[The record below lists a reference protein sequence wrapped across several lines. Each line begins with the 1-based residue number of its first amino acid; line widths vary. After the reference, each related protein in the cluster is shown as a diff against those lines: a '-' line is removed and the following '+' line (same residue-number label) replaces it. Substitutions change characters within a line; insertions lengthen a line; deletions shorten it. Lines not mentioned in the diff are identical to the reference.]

1 MRISMSVSIKIFFRS
16 IIYLA
21 ICAVLFLL
29 SNFFLMRFF
38 NASNYLAEFHVASLK
53 LGIVGYIVFSFLSYE
68 YTNLPR
74 TSALQEALEIIPSS
88 RSKLLCSQSL
98 VLISLLLIWSINIF
112 GWILGKY
119 VQLQIHYP
127 AFFLNSIPSIFIDFF
142 LPGVIAILVG
152 ALLSQKTVREVAYC
166 IIIVSALV
174 CSPVPSGIFASESIL
189 GYPVLTFFDW
199 FSILAPNTSWV
210 ADDIYGASIEAY
222 RWVLAAFWIL
232 LLTAAIV
239 FATAKRNRKTYMMA
253 SVLIVLSFL
262 CGVRFVCRSNDSIIR
277 KDYRPY
283 GTLQHEF
290 TYRQK
295 YPEQQ
300 ELPAD
305 FHVSKYCIE
314 LTVRNNTKAT
324 VRIELKEND
333 RNEYRFTLYHGY
345 VINSIKDRNGDKL
358 NFDQNG
364 DYVTVY
370 APMGTKEL
378 NFSYSGSAGKY
389 FSNYQGIALP
399 GYLPYYPVPGFVK
412 FYEAGQIVVNTDLE
426 PTDYEVYVDSNMAVA
441 SNLPKTDDNT
451 FSGNADAVSL
461 YGGMIVSEEKEGI
474 VCWYSP
480 IGVRS
485 IKISGYQEAWKRLA
499 DQVGETAAFDLM
511 GKTIF
516 MQPVTIM
523 AANSGQE
530 GYVEFS
536 DHIITADWSVTADS
550 LCKQHLLATMP
561 KEKSTMLL
569 YNVFSDYLIFG
580 GSREAAEI
588 PWSSIEILTRYD
600 SANEI
605 EDLEEWSEYI
615 EASNL
620 FSELFSYKANLLG
633 EDFVLKT
640 VYQYLKKSAPE
651 CNQIE
656 FLYRLGE

>member
-1 MRISMSVSIKIFFRS
+1 MRSSMSVSVKIFFRS

-21 ICAVLFLL
+21 ICAALLLLSNLFLL
-29 SNFFLMRFF
+29 RLF
-38 NASNYLAEFHVASLK
+38 NTTNYLAEFHVASLK

-74 TSALQEALEIIPSS
+74 TSSLQETLEIIPSS
-88 RSKLLCSQSL
+88 KAKLLCAQSM
-98 VLISLLLIWSINIF
+98 VLILLLLIWSINIF

-119 VQLQIHYP
+119 MQLQIHYP
-127 AFFLNSIPSIFIDFF
+127 MFFLNAIPSIIVDFF
-142 LPGVIAILVG
+142 LPGAIAILVG
-152 ALLSQKTVREVAYC
+152 TLLSQKTVREAAYC

-174 CSPVPSGIFASESIL
+174 CSPVPSRIFASESIF
-189 GYPVLTFFDW
+189 GYPVLALFDW

-210 ADDIYGASIEAY
+210 ADDIYGVSIEAY
-222 RWVLAAFWIL
+222 RWVLATFWIL
-232 LLTAAIV
+232 LLTAVIV

-253 SVLIVLSFL
+253 SVLIALSLL
-262 CGVRFVCRSNDSIIR
+262 CGVRFVFRSNDSIIR

-295 YPEQQ
+295 NTDQQ
-300 ELPAD
+300 ELVAD
-305 FHVSKYCIE
+305 FHISKYYIT
-314 LTVRNNTKAT
+314 LAVRNNAKAT

-333 RNEYRFTLYHGY
+333 LTEYRFTLYHGF
-345 VINSIKDRNGDKL
+345 VINSIKDEKGTEL
-358 NFDQNG
+358 EFDQKG
-364 DYVTVY
+364 DYVTVS
-370 APMGTKEL
+370 APMGTEEL
-378 NFSYSGSAGKY
+378 NFAYSGNAGKY

-399 GYLPYYPVPGFVK
+399 GYLPYYPVPGFMK
-412 FYEAGQIVVNTDLE
+412 FYESGQIVVNTARE
-426 PTDYEVYVDSNMAVA
+426 PAYYEVHVDSTLAVA

-461 YGGMIVSEEKEGI
+461 YGGMIVSEENEGI

-480 IGVRS
+480 IGARS
-485 IKISGYQEAWKRLA
+485 INLGGYQEAWKRLA
-499 DQVGETAAFDLM
+499 EQVGETAQFTLT

-523 AANSGQE
+523 ATNSVQE
-530 GYVEFS
+530 EYVEFG
-536 DHIITADWSVTADS
+536 DHIITANWSVTADT

-561 KEKSTMLL
+561 REKSTNLL
-569 YNVFSDYLIFG
+569 YNAFSDYLVFG

-588 PWSSIEILTRYD
+588 PWSSLEILTRYD

-605 EDLEEWSEYI
+605 EDLEEWSKYI

-633 EDFVLKT
+633 EEHVLKV
-640 VYQYLKKSAPE
+640 VYQYLKNPAPD
-651 CNQIE
+651 CDQIN
-656 FLYRLGE
+656 FLYGLGE